1 MGPKDKLRRGWKSY
15 PMKTHSQKLM
25 LRRRQRILSHSWI
38 YPVALGRSPPAASWK
53 HLEHIPGQEGKTDHW
68 GVWSMRV
75 SILPGLLAILATL
88 SLKVPLSPLNQKL
101 GTLSKS
107 ELFWEPSLILSR
119 NKAWG
124 YKPNW
129 FAFKNGKSGAYFS
142 RSFNS

>member
-1 MGPKDKLRRGWKSY
+1 
-15 PMKTHSQKLM
+15 
-25 LRRRQRILSHSWI
+25 
-38 YPVALGRSPPAASWK
+38 
-53 HLEHIPGQEGKTDHW
+53 
-68 GVWSMRV
+68 MRV

-124 YKPNW
+124 YKPN
-129 FAFKNGKSGAYFS
+129 
-142 RSFNS
+142 